1 MSNNTKRTTRDAVKI
16 LHRLYY
22 EGRPDRVASLEAER
36 LKVEMGQRIYDL
48 RTDARLTQ
56 NQLAEK
62 VGTTRKVI
70 DTLEETDYEDHELG
84 DAVLM
89 LQRIAKALG
98 KRVEFQVVPDSK
110 IAHEQMENVT
120 VRVGE

>member
-1 MSNNTKRTTRDAVKI
+1 MSNNTEQTTRDAVKI

-36 LKVEMGQRIYDL
+36 LKVEIGQRIYDL

-62 VGTTRKVI
+62 VGTNKEVI
-70 DTLEETDYEDHELG
+70 DTLEATDYEDHELG

-89 LQRIAKALG
+89 IQRIAKALG
-98 KRVEFQVVPDSK
+98 KRVEFQVAPDSK
-110 IAHEQMENVT
+110 IA
-120 VRVGE
+120 

>member
-22 EGRPDRVASLEAER
+22 EERPDRVASLEAER

-62 VGTTRKVI
+62 VGITRKVI

-120 VRVGE
+120 VQVGE